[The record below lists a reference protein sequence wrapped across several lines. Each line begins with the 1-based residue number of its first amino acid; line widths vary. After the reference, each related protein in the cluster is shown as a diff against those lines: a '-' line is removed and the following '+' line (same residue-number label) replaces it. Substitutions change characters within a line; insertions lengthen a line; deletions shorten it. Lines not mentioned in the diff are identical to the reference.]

1 MRLRFLNSLEME
13 ALKLA
18 IGESHGL
25 TIEQCEDMFYIDKY
39 FAVPGTNFM
48 LYDTGEESI
57 CLAWALGDE
66 QSFIE
71 FYLHEEMHYIL
82 HKCVDLKSCCDYD
95 KVAKFAEKEEMLEVT
110 ISSRSTQRKRQHATE
125 LGR

>member
-1 MRLRFLNSLEME
+1 MRLRFLDSLEME

-25 TIEQCEDMFYIDKY
+25 TIEQCEDLFYIGRY

-48 LYDTGEESI
+48 LYDTGEKSI
-57 CLAWALGDE
+57 CIAWALGDE
-66 QSFIE
+66 KSFVE

-82 HKCVDLKSCCDYD
+82 HKCIDLKSCCDYD
-95 KVAKFAEKEEMLEVT
+95 KVAQYAEKEIMEVVVAP
-110 ISSRSTQRKRQHATE
+110 SVRQR
-125 LGR
+125 

>member
-1 MRLRFLNSLEME
+1 MRLRFLDPLEME

-25 TIEQCEDMFYIDKY
+25 TIEQCEDLFCIGKY

-48 LYDTGEESI
+48 LYDTGEKSI

-66 QSFIE
+66 SSFIE

-82 HKCVDLKSCCDYD
+82 HKCVDLKSCCEYD
-95 KVAKFAEKEEMLEVT
+95 KIAKYAEKEMVEVLVAP
-110 ISSRSTQRKRQHATE
+110 RSNQQHRRE
-125 LGR
+125 